1 MLLVLNPKTKNR
13 ISFVSHETLLKS
25 VIARA
30 LTDFVSLLIS
40 LSLPFAQTI
49 FGTNREKVLNLRAF
63 FIPRKPLIL
72 LGFRAYPLKF
82 GLKRAFRFLL

>member
-1 MLLVLNPKTKNR
+1 MFLVLHPKIKNR
-13 ISFVSHETLLKS
+13 LSFVSHETLLNS
-25 VIARA
+25 VVARA
-30 LTDFVSLLIS
+30 LADFLSLLIS

-49 FGTNREKVLNLRAF
+49 FGTNREKVLELRAF

-82 GLKRAFRFLL
+82 ALKRAFRFLL

>member
-49 FGTNREKVLNLRAF
+49 FGTKSEKSPHF
-63 FIPRKPLIL
+63 EDF
-72 LGFRAYPLKF
+72 
-82 GLKRAFRFLL
+82 FLLFFDPVNP